1 ERILP
6 FTVTVCQAIGVT
18 SFPCFQ
24 SRTRGVRSST
34 APIPSN
40 SPTQLS
46 QTWQQSG
53 GLLAAMDV
61 TSFCRACA
69 CGTNSTFTSKS
80 FCAWLK
86 RCASDSTSAVRLGS
100 GTLNWNRT
108 GCAPHHARS
117 AAATTPAA
125 AIVWRSCRR
134 EGAQRSS
141 IVCLLSNGG
150 EAVTRSREGCQGRWV
165 AYYLRRDR
173 GIDPRRARGARLGA
187 DLGGER
193 SPRALGG
200 AGARLGGGPRS
211 PA

>member
-1 ERILP
+1 
-6 FTVTVCQAIGVT
+6 
-18 SFPCFQ
+18 
-24 SRTRGVRSST
+24 
-34 APIPSN
+34 
-40 SPTQLS
+40 
-46 QTWQQSG
+46 
-53 GLLAAMDV
+53 MDV

-80 FCAWLK
+80 FCAWLE
-86 RCASDSTSAVRLGS
+86 RVAGDSTSAVSLGS
-100 GTLNWNRT
+100 GTLNWNRA
-108 GCAPHHARS
+108 GGAPPARPGRRRGSSHHARS

-193 SPRALGG
+193 APRALAEIGR
-200 AGARLGGGPRS
+200 ASLGKECRS
-211 PA
+211 RWSPYH